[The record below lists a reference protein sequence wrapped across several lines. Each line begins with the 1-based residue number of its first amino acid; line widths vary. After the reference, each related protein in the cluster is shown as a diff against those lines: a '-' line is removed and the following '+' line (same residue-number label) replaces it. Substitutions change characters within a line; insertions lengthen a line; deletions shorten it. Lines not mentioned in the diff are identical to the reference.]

1 MSSKR
6 QQKKTTGGTNA
17 KPIVGGDLDPA
28 CYMIWARMS
37 AREYWWPAYR
47 CEESVHAPKK
57 PAINT
62 GAKEKGASGGAED
75 ETETELVAFY
85 TGRKKAGSTKTQ
97 HLMAWVD
104 ADDTR
109 PYGSFRD
116 RVDLQR
122 GKDFQAAV
130 READADYAD
139 YLRNA
144 GGSQEDSHATSA
156 AAVSSSSAATASTQ
170 PAALIEQ
177 ATQSKTGIGLENI
190 GFTLGPLPDGLQQTL
205 KPGRKGFVV
214 QMLEGKRRRTPH
226 TVLSVDHTDAL
237 MPSYSRV
244 VTDEAVLEDARG
256 EEGTEVEADFMGEG
270 KYYKGTISSANRDG
284 TFDIVYNDGDVEFN
298 KDPAEIR
305 RIKVHTAAAAAAAA
319 GGGQAE
325 GGGEILSPV
334 KRQLTDL

>member
-104 ADDTR
+104 ADD
-109 PYGSFRD
+109 PPAPGFRTINNVSD
-116 RVDLQR
+116 PDVARLLR
-122 GKDFQAAV
+122 WKT
-130 READADYAD
+130 EPDAW
-139 YLRNA
+139 
-144 GGSQEDSHATSA
+144 
-156 AAVSSSSAATASTQ
+156 
-170 PAALIEQ
+170 
-177 ATQSKTGIGLENI
+177 
-190 GFTLGPLPDGLQQTL
+190 
-205 KPGRKGFVV
+205 
-214 QMLEGKRRRTPH
+214 
-226 TVLSVDHTDAL
+226 
-237 MPSYSRV
+237 
-244 VTDEAVLEDARG
+244 
-256 EEGTEVEADFMGEG
+256 
-270 KYYKGTISSANRDG
+270 
-284 TFDIVYNDGDVEFN
+284 
-298 KDPAEIR
+298 
-305 RIKVHTAAAAAAAA
+305 VH
-319 GGGQAE
+319 GYFE
-325 GGGEILSPV
+325 W
-334 KRQLTDL
+334 DW